1 MTAHKQDS
9 LLHATRRH
17 FFSRCFVGLGGIALG
32 GLLGER
38 GLGADP
44 PPDPRDPLA
53 PREPHFEPKVRRV
66 VYLFMAGAPSQFET
80 WLWRPRLRELD
91 GQATPESFLEG
102 KRFAFMEQFTKERP
116 KLLGPQRDFHRHG
129 QSGTW
134 VSEVFP
140 HMASIVDDLAIVQT
154 LRTENFNHA
163 PAKLVFNTGS
173 TRYGRPSMGS
183 WITYGLGSES
193 RNLPAF
199 VVLRSGE
206 RNLMGGTSIWGS
218 GFLPTTYQGVEFLR
232 SGDPI
237 PNLSSPPGYS
247 PESQAA
253 RVDAIRELN
262 LARLAEVGDPEIS
275 TRIASYELA
284 HRMQTGGPELMDLSG
299 ESRATLDLYG
309 AVPGDSSF
317 ANNCLVARR
326 LLERGTRFVQLYHTG
341 WDHHGNPENNLAD
354 KLDEVSLAVDR
365 ASAALVIDLKQ
376 RGLLDDTLVVWGGE
390 FGRTPMGEIKALPGR
405 NHHVENFPIWFAGG
419 GIKPGQTIGEVDELG
434 FFTTEDPVEVF
445 DVQATILHLL
455 GLDHKRLTFRHQ
467 GRDFR
472 LTDVGGHVIDKLL
485 A

>member
-1 MTAHKQDS
+1 MTAS
-9 LLHATRRH
+9 
-17 FFSRCFVGLGGIALG
+17 
-32 GLLGER
+32 
-38 GLGADP
+38 
-44 PPDPRDPLA
+44 
-53 PREPHFEPKVRRV
+53 
-66 VYLFMAGAPSQFET
+66 
-80 WLWRPRLRELD
+80 
-91 GQATPESFLEG
+91 
-102 KRFAFMEQFTKERP
+102 FAFMEKFMKERP
-116 KLLGPQRDFHRHG
+116 KLLGPQRSFQRHG
-129 QSGTW
+129 QTGTW

-140 HMASIVDDLAIVQT
+140 HMASIVDDLAIIQT

-163 PAKLVFNTGS
+163 PAKLLFNTGS
-173 TRYGRPSMGS
+173 TRFGRPSMGS

-206 RNLMGGTSIWGS
+206 QALMGGTNIWGS

-232 SGDPI
+232 SADPI

-247 PESQAA
+247 GARQSA
-253 RVDAIRELN
+253 RVEAIRELN
-262 LARLAEVGDPEIS
+262 LAHLAEVGDPEIA

-284 HRMQTGGPELMDLSG
+284 HRMQTSGPELMDLSA
-299 ESRATLDLYG
+299 ESQSTLDLYG

-341 WDHHGNPENNLAD
+341 WDHHGNRVNNLAD

-365 ASAALVIDLKQ
+365 ASAALVTDLKE
-376 RGLLDDTLVVWGGE
+376 RGLLEDTLVIWGGE
-390 FGRTPMGEIKALPGR
+390 FGRTPMGEIQELPGR

-419 GIKPGQTIGEVDELG
+419 GIKAGQRIGEVDELG
-434 FFTTEDPVEVF
+434 FFTTKDPINVH
-445 DVQATILHLL
+445 DIQATILHLL
-455 GLDHKRLTFRHQ
+455 GLDHTRLTFRHQ

-472 LTDVGGHVIDKLL
+472 LTDVGGRVIRKLL

>member
-1 MTAHKQDS
+1 MTPLEKT
-9 LLHATRRH
+9 LLHVTRRH
-17 FFSRCFVGLGGIALG
+17 FYSQCFVGLGGIALG
-32 GLLGER
+32 GLMGGR
-38 GLGADP
+38 SLGAQAG
-44 PPDPRDPLA
+44 PDLRDPLA
-53 PREPHFEPKVRRV
+53 PRAPHFAPKVKRV

-80 WLWRPRLRELD
+80 WLWRPKLKELD
-91 GQATPESFLEG
+91 GKPTPDSFLEG
-102 KRFAFMEQFTKERP
+102 KRFAFMERFTKERP
-116 KLLGPQRDFHRHG
+116 MLLGPQREFRQHG

-140 HMASIVDDLAIVQT
+140 HMASIVDDLAFVHT

-173 TRYGRPSMGS
+173 TRFGRPSMGS

-193 RNLPAF
+193 QNLPAF

-206 RNLMGGTSIWGS
+206 QNLMGGVNIWGS

-232 SGDPI
+232 SADPI

-247 PESQAA
+247 ADRQAA

-262 LARLAEVGDPEIS
+262 VARLAEVGDPEIS

-284 HRMQTGGPELMDLSG
+284 HRMQTSGPELMDLSTEG
-299 ESRATLDLYG
+299 QATLDLYG
-309 AVPGDSSF
+309 AVPGESSF
-317 ANNCLVARR
+317 SNNCLIARR

-341 WDHHGNPENNLAD
+341 WDHHGNRANNLAD

-365 ASAALVIDLKQ
+365 ASAALVTDLKK
-376 RGLLDDTLVVWGGE
+376 RGLLDDTLVIWGGE
-390 FGRTPMGEIKALPGR
+390 FGRTPMGEIQELPGR
-405 NHHVENFPIWFAGG
+405 NHHVENFPMWFAGG
-419 GIKPGQTIGEVDELG
+419 GIKAGQTIGEVDELG
-434 FFTTEDPVEVF
+434 FFITKDPIEVH

-455 GLDHKRLTFRHQ
+455 GLDHTKLTFRHQ

-472 LTDVGGHVIDKLL
+472 LTDVGGRVIKKLL

>member
-1 MTAHKQDS
+1 MTPHEQS
-9 LLHATRRH
+9 LLHVTRRH
-17 FFSRCFVGLGGIALG
+17 FYSRCFVGLGSIALG
-32 GLLGER
+32 GLLGGR
-38 GLGADP
+38 SFGADAG
-44 PPDPRDPLA
+44 PDLQDPLA
-53 PREPHFEPKVRRV
+53 PKPPHFAPKVKRV

-80 WLWRPRLRELD
+80 WLWRPKLQELD
-91 GQATPESFLEG
+91 GQQTPDSFLDG
-102 KRFAFMEQFTKERP
+102 KRFAFMERFTKERP
-116 KLLGPQRDFHRHG
+116 KLLGPQREFRQHG

-134 VSEVFP
+134 VSEIFP
-140 HMASIVDDLAIVQT
+140 HMASIVDDLAFVHT

-163 PAKLVFNTGS
+163 PAKLVFNTGT
-173 TRYGRPSMGS
+173 TRFGRPSMGS
-183 WITYGLGSES
+183 WITYGLGSDS

-199 VVLRSGE
+199 VVLRSGQQ
-206 RNLMGGTSIWGS
+206 NLMGGANIWGS
-218 GFLPTTYQGVEFLR
+218 GFLPTAYQGVEFLR
-232 SGDPI
+232 SADPI

-247 PESQAA
+247 TGRQAA
-253 RVDAIRELN
+253 RISAIRDLN

-284 HRMQTGGPELMDLSG
+284 HRMQTSGPELMDLAT
-299 ESRATLDLYG
+299 ESQETLDLYG

-341 WDHHGNPENNLAD
+341 WDHHGNRMNNLAD
-354 KLDEVSLAVDR
+354 KLDEVSLDVDR
-365 ASAALVIDLKQ
+365 ASAALVKDLKQ
-376 RGLLDDTLVVWGGE
+376 RGLLDDTLVIWGGE
-390 FGRTPMGEIKALPGR
+390 FGRTPMGEIQELPGR

-434 FFTTEDPVEVF
+434 FFITKDPVEVH

-455 GLDHKRLTFRHQ
+455 GLDHTKLTFRHQ

-472 LTDVGGHVIDKLL
+472 LTDVGGRVIEKLL

>member
-1 MTAHKQDS
+1 MTLQEQT
-9 LLHATRRH
+9 LLHVTRRH
-17 FFSRCFVGLGGIALG
+17 FYSRCFVGLGSIALG
-32 GLLGER
+32 SLIGGR
-38 GLGADP
+38 SFGAP
-44 PPDPRDPLA
+44 AGPDLSDPLA
-53 PREPHFEPKVRRV
+53 PRPPHFAPKVKRV

-80 WLWRPRLRELD
+80 WLWRPKLKQLD
-91 GQATPESFLEG
+91 GQPTPDSFLDG
-102 KRFAFMEQFTKERP
+102 KRFAFMERFTKDP
-116 KLLGPQRDFHRHG
+116 LKLLGPQREFRQHG

-140 HMASIVDDLAIVQT
+140 HMASIVDDLAFVHT

-173 TRYGRPSMGS
+173 TRFGRPSMGS

-206 RNLMGGTSIWGS
+206 QNLMGGTSIWGS

-232 SGDPI
+232 SADPI

-247 PESQAA
+247 LGRQSA
-253 RVDAIRELN
+253 RLRTIRDLN

-284 HRMQTGGPELMDLSG
+284 HRMQTSGPELMDLST
-299 ESRATLDLYG
+299 ESHATLDLYG
-309 AVPGDSSF
+309 AVPGESSF

-341 WDHHGNPENNLAD
+341 WDHHGNRVNNLAG

-365 ASAALVIDLKQ
+365 ASAALVKDLKK
-376 RGLLDDTLVVWGGE
+376 RGLLDDTLVIWGGE
-390 FGRTPMGEIKALPGR
+390 FGRTPMGEIQELPGR

-419 GIKPGQTIGEVDELG
+419 GIKAGQTIGKVDELG
-434 FFTTEDPVEVF
+434 FFITEDPIEVH

-455 GLDHKRLTFRHQ
+455 GLDHTRLTFRHQ

-472 LTDVGGHVIDKLL
+472 LTDVGGRVINKLL

>member
-1 MTAHKQDS
+1 MTPQEKT
-9 LLHATRRH
+9 LLHVTRRH
-17 FFSRCFVGLGGIALG
+17 FYSQCFVGLGGIALG
-32 GLLGER
+32 GLMGGR
-38 GLGADP
+38 GFGAAAG
-44 PPDPRDPLA
+44 PDLRDPLV
-53 PREPHFEPKVRRV
+53 PRAPHFAPKVKRV

-80 WLWRPRLRELD
+80 WLWRPELRKLD
-91 GQATPESFLEG
+91 GQPTPDSFLDG
-102 KRFAFMEQFTKERP
+102 KRFAFMERFTKERP
-116 KLLGPQRDFHRHG
+116 KLLGPQRDFRQHG

-140 HMASIVDDLAIVQT
+140 HMASIVDDLALVHT

-173 TRYGRPSMGS
+173 TRFGRPSMGS

-206 RNLMGGTSIWGS
+206 QNLMGGVNIWGS
-218 GFLPTTYQGVEFLR
+218 GFLPTTFQGVEFLR
-232 SGDPI
+232 SADPI

-247 PESQAA
+247 TGRQSD
-253 RVDAIRELN
+253 RVNAIRELN

-284 HRMQTGGPELMDLSG
+284 HRMQTSGPELMDLST
-299 ESRATLDLYG
+299 ESQATLDLYG
-309 AVPGDSSF
+309 AVPGESNF

-341 WDHHGNPENNLAD
+341 WDHHGNRVNNLAE

-365 ASAALVIDLKQ
+365 ASAALVTDLKQ
-376 RGLLDDTLVVWGGE
+376 RGLLDDTLVIWGGE
-390 FGRTPMGEIKALPGR
+390 FGRTPMGEIQELPGR

-419 GIKPGQTIGEVDELG
+419 GIKAGQTIGGVDELG
-434 FFTTEDPVEVF
+434 FFITKDPIEVH

-455 GLDHKRLTFRHQ
+455 GLDHTKLTFRHQ

-472 LTDVGGHVIDKLL
+472 LTDVGGRVIEKLL